1 MLNDEED
8 AALEAMAVTCGM
20 SKSQY
25 LRYLIT
31 GIQPKVIPAV
41 NDDTHFQLMKIG
53 NNLNQ
58 IARRLNSGDRV
69 PPAEVTDAIV
79 SLKGIIGDIRKEITG
94 ECKI

>member
-8 AALEAMAVTCGM
+8 AALESMALTCGM

-31 GIQPKVIPAV
+31 GIKPKVIPAV
-41 NDDTHFQLMKIG
+41 NDDTHYQLMKIG
-53 NNLNQ
+53 TNLNQ
-58 IARRLNSGDRV
+58 IARRLNSGNSV
-69 PPAEVTDAIV
+69 PYSDVTDAII
-79 SLKGIIGDIRKEITG
+79 SLRGIIASIRKEITG